1 MAIIKQGV
9 LGAFSGKVGTVIGTS
24 WKGIAIIRSIAASI
38 VNPRTPAQLEQR
50 AKFSLVG
57 KFLRTLTV
65 FLRIG
70 FKSAAVK
77 MSGYNAAMSYNVKN
91 AILGLYPDFTL
102 NYALLRVSQGNLP
115 GALNPVAVSVVPAT
129 VDFTWEDNSMEAGTM
144 ADDKVVLLVY
154 NPAKGKTLNAIGA
167 MTRVDGAQTLALP
180 DAFTGDQVECY
191 ISFANANESVVSDSL
206 YVGSVLV
213 A

>member
-9 LGAFSGKVGTVIGTS
+9 LGAFSGQVGTVIGTS

-91 AILGLYPDFTL
+91 AISGLYPDFTL
-102 NYALLRVSQGNLP
+102 NYAQLRVSQGSLP

-129 VDFTWEDNSMEAGTM
+129 VDFTWEDNSMDAGTM

-191 ISFANANESVVSDSL
+191 ISFANANESVLSDSL